1 MVPESN
7 KIINKE
13 KKHDSKNILS
23 QKVCKKGGGLHV
35 SPLLDVPWGAS
46 KILFLVLTSKILKLL
61 ENDRT

>member
-23 QKVCKKGGGLHV
+23 QKVCKKGGG
-35 SPLLDVPWGAS
+35 
-46 KILFLVLTSKILKLL
+46 
-61 ENDRT
+61 